1 MTEALKDFSRL
12 ARQWGPALL
21 WMVAII
27 WLSTE
32 VGSTENSVRILR
44 PILVWARPGISE
56 AAIYDANIFLRKT
69 AHVMEFIVLAL
80 LIWRT
85 HEPLRSRFSRR
96 SWVALLK
103 VVAVTFIF
111 AAGSEIVQYFMKSRG
126 SSRYDV
132 ALDMAGAAVGVAVVL
147 VLRAFFGKSADSTT
161 VLITAHPRLDEA
173 EAAALGQI
181 RAAVGRAR
189 PDLLVIAGNVGDP
202 RQAERWLQ
210 ALREAAGDVPVA
222 ICLGHRDHWWPPEQ
236 WEKVPSAAAV
246 REKFWRPACETTG
259 VRCLDYGN
267 ADLGDLIVTGG
278 YGHFDR
284 PCEET
289 RGIPHEISSV
299 QEEAARQAAG
309 ILTRLE
315 QAQKTGKPIVLATY
329 VPALAGGGNG
339 ADKAAGN
346 LFLGEGLEVC
356 VDGIVLAVHG
366 HGSAPSRATVRG
378 IPCAGVGGE
387 AGKLSF
393 VRFSPAKG
401 VEAFVV

>member
-21 WMVAII
+21 WMIAII

-44 PILVWARPGISE
+44 PILLWARPGISE

-69 AHVMEFIVLAL
+69 AHAMEFIVLAL

-85 HEPLRSRFSRR
+85 HEPLRSRFTRR
-96 SWVALLK
+96 SWIALLK
-103 VVAVTFIF
+103 VVVVTFIF
-111 AAGSEIVQYFMKSRG
+111 AAGSEIVQYFMKTRG
-126 SSRYDV
+126 ASVYDV
-132 ALDMAGAAVGVAVVL
+132 ALDMGGAAVGVVVVL
-147 VLRAFFGKSADSTT
+147 GLRLFFGRKSHATT
-161 VLITAHPRLDEA
+161 VLLTAQPRLDEM
-173 EAAALGQI
+173 ETTALGQI

-189 PDLLVIAGNVGDP
+189 PDLLVVAGNVGDP
-202 RQAERWLQ
+202 REAERWLL
-210 ALREAAGDVPVA
+210 ALREAADGVPVA

-246 REKFWRPACETTG
+246 REKFWRPACEAAG

-289 RGIPHEISSV
+289 RQIPHEISSV
-299 QEEAARQAAG
+299 QAEAARQAAG

-315 QAQKTGKPIVLATY
+315 QAQKTGKPILLATY
-329 VPALAGGGNG
+329 VPALTGAGNG
-339 ADKAAGN
+339 TGN

-356 VDGIVLAVHG
+356 LEGIVLAVHG

-378 IPCAGVGGE
+378 VPCAGVGGE

-393 VRFSPAKG
+393 VRYSRSKG
-401 VEAFVV
+401 VETFVV